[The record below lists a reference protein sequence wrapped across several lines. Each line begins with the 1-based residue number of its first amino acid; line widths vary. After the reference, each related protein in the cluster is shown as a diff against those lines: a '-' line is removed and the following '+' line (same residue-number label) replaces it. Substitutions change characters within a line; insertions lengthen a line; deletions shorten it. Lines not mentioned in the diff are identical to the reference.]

1 MSSFPILDPQQVAA
15 VAARP
20 GLVMLDFWQESCA
33 PCRALEP
40 RLAEFADQHPG
51 AFTGYRV
58 DVDADRRSV
67 EAFDVMSI
75 PTVVLLRDGR
85 EVARLDGLIRLND
98 LSAMLRGAGTAR
110 EAASSGTATFH
121 DARPGVSSSSRTDAT
136 RDMHSD
142 GCVSGR

>member
-15 VAARP
+15 VAAQF
-20 GLVMLDFWQESCA
+20 GLVLLDFWQESCA

-40 RLAEFADQHPG
+40 RLTGFADQHRG

-58 DVDADRRSV
+58 DVDTDQRSID
-67 EAFDVMSI
+67 AFDVMSI

-85 EVARLDGLIRLND
+85 EVARLDGLIRLDD
-98 LSAMLRGAGTAR
+98 LSAMLRGAAAAG
-110 EAASSGTATFH
+110 EAASSGTEPSH
-121 DARPGVSSSSRTDAT
+121 DARPDVSSSSRTDAT
-136 RDMHSD
+136 TDMHSD